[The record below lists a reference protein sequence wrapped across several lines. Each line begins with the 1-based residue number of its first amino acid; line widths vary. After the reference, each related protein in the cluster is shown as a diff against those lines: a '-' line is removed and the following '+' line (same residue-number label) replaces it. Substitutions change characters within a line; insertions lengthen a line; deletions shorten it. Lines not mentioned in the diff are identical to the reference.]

1 MASPWAR
8 RMRTHAEWNVAMS
21 GARMPAGASSASTRR
36 AISPAAWLAKVT
48 ARTWRGCTPRTPSRW
63 AMRCAMTRV
72 LPLPAPASTSSGPSP
87 ARTASRCGGFRSS
100 RRWSSPAGTPN
111 CTASGQG
118 VTDGVGTPSRSGTD
132 TAQIAGIRAA
142 GERGTCLATRSAM
155 RHTKRVLVVDDNEVI
170 LDILKQFLGRGYT
183 VEVVGNASLALASV
197 VQKTPD
203 VILLDVRMPGVD
215 GLSLLKSLRDM
226 GVQTP
231 VFVMTGYDS
240 TQVAIEA
247 LEKGATGYL
256 PKPFD
261 LIHLD
266 RLIAHALGQPAA

>member
-1 MASPWAR
+1 
-8 RMRTHAEWNVAMS
+8 
-21 GARMPAGASSASTRR
+21 
-36 AISPAAWLAKVT
+36 
-48 ARTWRGCTPRTPSRW
+48 
-63 AMRCAMTRV
+63 
-72 LPLPAPASTSSGPSP
+72 
-87 ARTASRCGGFRSS
+87 
-100 RRWSSPAGTPN
+100 
-111 CTASGQG
+111 
-118 VTDGVGTPSRSGTD
+118 
-132 TAQIAGIRAA
+132 
-142 GERGTCLATRSAM
+142 M

-240 TQVAIEA
+240 TQVAMEA

>member
-1 MASPWAR
+1 
-8 RMRTHAEWNVAMS
+8 
-21 GARMPAGASSASTRR
+21 
-36 AISPAAWLAKVT
+36 
-48 ARTWRGCTPRTPSRW
+48 
-63 AMRCAMTRV
+63 
-72 LPLPAPASTSSGPSP
+72 
-87 ARTASRCGGFRSS
+87 
-100 RRWSSPAGTPN
+100 
-111 CTASGQG
+111 
-118 VTDGVGTPSRSGTD
+118 
-132 TAQIAGIRAA
+132 
-142 GERGTCLATRSAM
+142 M
-155 RHTKRVLVVDDNEVI
+155 RHTKRVLVVDDNTVI

-203 VILLDVRMPGVD
+203 AILLDVRMPGVD

-231 VFVMTGYDS
+231 IFVMTGYDS
-240 TQVAIEA
+240 TQVAMEA

>member
-1 MASPWAR
+1 
-8 RMRTHAEWNVAMS
+8 MR
-21 GARMPAGASSASTRR
+21 
-36 AISPAAWLAKVT
+36 
-48 ARTWRGCTPRTPSRW
+48 
-63 AMRCAMTRV
+63 
-72 LPLPAPASTSSGPSP
+72 
-87 ARTASRCGGFRSS
+87 
-100 RRWSSPAGTPN
+100 
-111 CTASGQG
+111 Q
-118 VTDGVGTPSRSGTD
+118 
-132 TAQIAGIRAA
+132 
-142 GERGTCLATRSAM
+142 
-155 RHTKRVLVVDDNEVI
+155 TKRVLVVDDNQVI

-203 VILLDVRMPGVD
+203 AILLDVRMPGVD

-231 VFVMTGYDS
+231 IFVMTGYDS
-240 TQVAIEA
+240 TQVAMEA

>member
-1 MASPWAR
+1 
-8 RMRTHAEWNVAMS
+8 
-21 GARMPAGASSASTRR
+21 
-36 AISPAAWLAKVT
+36 
-48 ARTWRGCTPRTPSRW
+48 
-63 AMRCAMTRV
+63 
-72 LPLPAPASTSSGPSP
+72 
-87 ARTASRCGGFRSS
+87 
-100 RRWSSPAGTPN
+100 
-111 CTASGQG
+111 
-118 VTDGVGTPSRSGTD
+118 
-132 TAQIAGIRAA
+132 
-142 GERGTCLATRSAM
+142 M
-155 RHTKRVLVVDDNEVI
+155 RHTKRVLVVDDNQVI
-170 LDILKQFLGRGYT
+170 QDILKQFLERGYT

-231 VFVMTGYDS
+231 IFVMTGYDS
-240 TQVAIEA
+240 TQVAIDA

>member
-1 MASPWAR
+1 
-8 RMRTHAEWNVAMS
+8 MRN
-21 GARMPAGASSASTRR
+21 
-36 AISPAAWLAKVT
+36 
-48 ARTWRGCTPRTPSRW
+48 
-63 AMRCAMTRV
+63 
-72 LPLPAPASTSSGPSP
+72 
-87 ARTASRCGGFRSS
+87 
-100 RRWSSPAGTPN
+100 
-111 CTASGQG
+111 
-118 VTDGVGTPSRSGTD
+118 
-132 TAQIAGIRAA
+132 
-142 GERGTCLATRSAM
+142 
-155 RHTKRVLVVDDNEVI
+155 TKRVLIVDDNQVI
-170 LDILKQFLGRGYT
+170 QDILKQYLGRGYT

-197 VQKTPD
+197 VQKNPD

-231 VFVMTGYDS
+231 IFVMTGYDS

-247 LEKGATGYL
+247 LDKGATGYL

>member
-1 MASPWAR
+1 
-8 RMRTHAEWNVAMS
+8 
-21 GARMPAGASSASTRR
+21 
-36 AISPAAWLAKVT
+36 
-48 ARTWRGCTPRTPSRW
+48 
-63 AMRCAMTRV
+63 
-72 LPLPAPASTSSGPSP
+72 
-87 ARTASRCGGFRSS
+87 
-100 RRWSSPAGTPN
+100 
-111 CTASGQG
+111 
-118 VTDGVGTPSRSGTD
+118 
-132 TAQIAGIRAA
+132 
-142 GERGTCLATRSAM
+142 M
-155 RHTKRVLVVDDNEVI
+155 RHTKRVLVVDDNQVI
-170 LDILKQFLGRGYT
+170 QDILKQFLERGYS

-203 VILLDVRMPGVD
+203 AILLDVRMPGVD

-240 TQVAIEA
+240 TQVAIDA

>member
-1 MASPWAR
+1 VRCPCAVR
-8 RMRTHAEWNVAMS
+8 L
-21 GARMPAGASSASTRR
+21 
-36 AISPAAWLAKVT
+36 AI
-48 ARTWRGCTPRTPSRW
+48 
-63 AMRCAMTRV
+63 
-72 LPLPAPASTSSGPSP
+72 
-87 ARTASRCGGFRSS
+87 RSS
-100 RRWSSPAGTPN
+100 RRHSKRGR
-111 CTASGQG
+111 
-118 VTDGVGTPSRSGTD
+118 VV
-132 TAQIAGIRAA
+132 AA
-142 GERGTCLATRSAM
+142 NT
-155 RHTKRVLVVDDNEVI
+155 VI

-247 LEKGATGYL
+247 LERGATGYL

>member
-1 MASPWAR
+1 
-8 RMRTHAEWNVAMS
+8 MRLS
-21 GARMPAGASSASTRR
+21 
-36 AISPAAWLAKVT
+36 
-48 ARTWRGCTPRTPSRW
+48 
-63 AMRCAMTRV
+63 
-72 LPLPAPASTSSGPSP
+72 
-87 ARTASRCGGFRSS
+87 
-100 RRWSSPAGTPN
+100 
-111 CTASGQG
+111 
-118 VTDGVGTPSRSGTD
+118 
-132 TAQIAGIRAA
+132 
-142 GERGTCLATRSAM
+142 
-155 RHTKRVLVVDDNEVI
+155 KRVLVVDDNEVI

-240 TQVAIEA
+240 TQVAMEA

-261 LIHLD
+261 LLHLD
-266 RLIAHALGQPAA
+266 RLIAHAVGQPAA

>member
-1 MASPWAR
+1 
-8 RMRTHAEWNVAMS
+8 
-21 GARMPAGASSASTRR
+21 
-36 AISPAAWLAKVT
+36 
-48 ARTWRGCTPRTPSRW
+48 
-63 AMRCAMTRV
+63 
-72 LPLPAPASTSSGPSP
+72 
-87 ARTASRCGGFRSS
+87 
-100 RRWSSPAGTPN
+100 
-111 CTASGQG
+111 
-118 VTDGVGTPSRSGTD
+118 
-132 TAQIAGIRAA
+132 
-142 GERGTCLATRSAM
+142 M
-155 RHTKRVLVVDDNEVI
+155 RHSKRVLVVDDNEVI

-247 LEKGATGYL
+247 LERGATGYL

>member
-1 MASPWAR
+1 
-8 RMRTHAEWNVAMS
+8 
-21 GARMPAGASSASTRR
+21 
-36 AISPAAWLAKVT
+36 
-48 ARTWRGCTPRTPSRW
+48 
-63 AMRCAMTRV
+63 
-72 LPLPAPASTSSGPSP
+72 
-87 ARTASRCGGFRSS
+87 
-100 RRWSSPAGTPN
+100 
-111 CTASGQG
+111 
-118 VTDGVGTPSRSGTD
+118 
-132 TAQIAGIRAA
+132 
-142 GERGTCLATRSAM
+142 M
-155 RHTKRVLVVDDNEVI
+155 RHSKRVLVVDDNEVI

-231 VFVMTGYDS
+231 AFVMTGYDS
-240 TQVAIEA
+240 TQVAIDA

>member
-1 MASPWAR
+1 
-8 RMRTHAEWNVAMS
+8 
-21 GARMPAGASSASTRR
+21 
-36 AISPAAWLAKVT
+36 
-48 ARTWRGCTPRTPSRW
+48 
-63 AMRCAMTRV
+63 
-72 LPLPAPASTSSGPSP
+72 
-87 ARTASRCGGFRSS
+87 
-100 RRWSSPAGTPN
+100 
-111 CTASGQG
+111 
-118 VTDGVGTPSRSGTD
+118 
-132 TAQIAGIRAA
+132 
-142 GERGTCLATRSAM
+142 M

-197 VQKTPD
+197 VQKNPD

-240 TQVAIEA
+240 TQVAIDA

>member
-1 MASPWAR
+1 
-8 RMRTHAEWNVAMS
+8 
-21 GARMPAGASSASTRR
+21 
-36 AISPAAWLAKVT
+36 
-48 ARTWRGCTPRTPSRW
+48 
-63 AMRCAMTRV
+63 
-72 LPLPAPASTSSGPSP
+72 
-87 ARTASRCGGFRSS
+87 
-100 RRWSSPAGTPN
+100 
-111 CTASGQG
+111 
-118 VTDGVGTPSRSGTD
+118 
-132 TAQIAGIRAA
+132 
-142 GERGTCLATRSAM
+142 M

-240 TQVAIEA
+240 TQVAIDA

>member
-1 MASPWAR
+1 
-8 RMRTHAEWNVAMS
+8 
-21 GARMPAGASSASTRR
+21 
-36 AISPAAWLAKVT
+36 
-48 ARTWRGCTPRTPSRW
+48 
-63 AMRCAMTRV
+63 
-72 LPLPAPASTSSGPSP
+72 
-87 ARTASRCGGFRSS
+87 
-100 RRWSSPAGTPN
+100 
-111 CTASGQG
+111 
-118 VTDGVGTPSRSGTD
+118 
-132 TAQIAGIRAA
+132 
-142 GERGTCLATRSAM
+142 M
-155 RHTKRVLVVDDNEVI
+155 RHSKRVLVVDDNEVI

-240 TQVAIEA
+240 TQVAIDA